1 MDPDAEP
8 KQLLNKFQSDIRYNF
23 QRQGTENIYDTKKKT
38 YQLAFDQKG
47 VITYILQ
54 AKDDATKIHHENNN
68 PAFARNMLENLGFD
82 GNLHKMCCVHSF
94 KLYPY
99 LW

>member
-1 MDPDAEP
+1 M
-8 KQLLNKFQSDIRYNF
+8 QNQSSSSINF
-23 QRQGTENIYDTKKKT
+23 SLISDTISRGKVQRTFMTRT

-68 PAFARNMLENLGFD
+68 PVFARNMLENLGFD

-99 LW
+99 LR